1 MYQACD
7 ALWHAAVQVVL
18 VLVLVLVLAGHTKLW
33 LDSLSLFRS
42 FSASVKSE
50 IVVPSSTVP
59 SRFVTP
65 AEKAI
70 DSVTDVLPVPLWP
83 TMAMFRIL
91 SGE

>member
-42 FSASVKSE
+42 FSASRDHVQGCDAM
-50 IVVPSSTVP
+50 PWMG
-59 SRFVTP
+59 
-65 AEKAI
+65 
-70 DSVTDVLPVPLWP
+70 TD
-83 TMAMFRIL
+83 
-91 SGE
+91 